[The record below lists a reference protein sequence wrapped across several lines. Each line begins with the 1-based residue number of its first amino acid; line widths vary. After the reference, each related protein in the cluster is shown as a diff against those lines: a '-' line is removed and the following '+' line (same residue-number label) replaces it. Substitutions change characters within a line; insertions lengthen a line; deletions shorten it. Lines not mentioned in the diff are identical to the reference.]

1 MIKVSVHI
9 KQAVRIAAD
18 ELGSVAEIERRSAIS
33 HSTLSRYLSGQTPQM
48 SEVTWKQLWP
58 VIAPYVPSDLRDSL
72 RKAGIPVDGDIEGGG
87 STARRE
93 AEKSGT
99 VPSMVKV
106 PVIGFAAAA
115 TANPALM
122 PMADFASEFADEYQA
137 FPLARQGD
145 FCLVVSGD
153 SMLPWYPEGTRLLC
167 RSCRPERGQ
176 RVVAVLGSGEVV
188 FKVFVEKDDKFCL
201 FSINE
206 DGQDFVFAKT
216 DYGAV
221 RAIYSIIESIR
232 DEQAIDKA
240 MRSSGIHHRWEDKL
254 KSI

>member
-1 MIKVSVHI
+1 MSERTWRDLYPHI
-9 KQAVRIAAD
+9 KQYLPAD
-18 ELGSVAEIERRSAIS
+18 ADVPEPSRQSVA
-33 HSTLSRYLSGQTPQM
+33 T
-48 SEVTWKQLWP
+48 V
-58 VIAPYVPSDLRDSL
+58 
-72 RKAGIPVDGDIEGGG
+72 AGGEPR
-87 STARRE
+87 TARHDVKLP
-93 AEKSGT
+93 AGAA
-99 VPSMVKV
+99 MLKV

-115 TANPALM
+115 MANPALM
-122 PMADFASEFADEYQA
+122 PIAEFATEYADDYQA
-137 FPLARQGD
+137 FPLAQPGD

-167 RSCRPERGQ
+167 RSCRPGRGQ

-206 DGQDFVFAKT
+206 DGGEDFVFSKT

>member
-1 MIKVSVHI
+1 MGTKVKIDKAIIGAIRRAINDAGSQTAFAERAGINQPTVNMIVNGNTKSITRPNWIKLHPLI
-9 KQAVRIAAD
+9 KQ
-18 ELGSVAEIERRSAIS
+18 
-33 HSTLSRYLSGQTPQM
+33 YLPTD
-48 SEVTWKQLWP
+48 
-58 VIAPYVPSDLRDSL
+58 SDLPAP
-72 RKAGIPVDGDIEGGG
+72 RKHAEAGGKDAPQ
-87 STARRE
+87 TARQE
-93 AEKSGT
+93 AKPAES
-99 VPSMVKV
+99 SAMLKV

-122 PMADFASEFADEYQA
+122 PIAEFASEYADDYQA
-137 FPLARQGD
+137 FPLAQPGD

-167 RSCRPERGQ
+167 RPCRPGRGQ

-206 DGQDFVFAKT
+206 DGQDYVFSKT
-216 DYGAV
+216 DYTAV
-221 RAIYSIIESIR
+221 RAIYPIIESIR

-240 MRSSGIHHRWEDKL
+240 MRSSGIRHRWEDKL
-254 KSI
+254 KEL